1 MPGTLS
7 PSVTDHRRKICLRY
21 SHHSSVTWQRIKHNH
36 VITEINNL
44 LLQSWRLLGFSAK
57 FMAFNWDT
65 HGAALAILP
74 LDAQGQMTIQYK
86 PFILRHVQYI
96 LLFWPPLHFFP
107 TEIGSLKLT
116 FFWDTALMVFQSI
129 LVDETPPKCFLSGR
143 QERSQVPRINAHSEM
158 VPTFLIKI
166 FLHGPDIGHSRR
178 IFRCKIEIR
187 KFCNK
192 TFTNSQSQK
201 SKPS

>member
-1 MPGTLS
+1 MAKK
-7 PSVTDHRRKICLRY
+7 R
-21 SHHSSVTWQRIKHNH
+21 NH

-44 LLQSWRLLGFSAK
+44 LFQSWRLLGFSAK

-158 VPTFLIKI
+158 VATFKWKYFWK
-166 FLHGPDIGHSRR
+166 FLHRPEILHKSLYFYTKYSSFHS
-178 IFRCKIEIR
+178 IYKWNW
-187 KFCNK
+187 K
-192 TFTNSQSQK
+192 
-201 SKPS
+201 